1 VPAPVVPPVGPSS
14 TVAAPLTAIVPT
26 TVVLGAGAE
35 DSSSS
40 WLWLLALVAAAAA
53 IIAVVLLLRS
63 RAAAQAR
70 WIASG
75 RDLARRAEFLAD
87 GLDDAAAV
95 LAGSPDANRRVWLD
109 ASETLNALAGTSA
122 ALGPDAPKVPGDP
135 EGTNTLAAALETLR
149 TDLTVCRSATIEAE
163 RTRFELV
170 GPTPEQ
176 LDYASR
182 SVRQGCASVVAS
194 AHALTAALDRVDPL
208 AAPVASQ
215 APPQP

>member
-1 VPAPVVPPVGPSS
+1 VVPVVPKPVPTT
-14 TVAAPLTAIVPT
+14 TVAPLTAIVPT
-26 TVVLGAGAE
+26 TVVLAAGAQ

-53 IIAVVLLLRS
+53 IVAVVLFLRS
-63 RAAAQAR
+63 RAAARTQ

-87 GLDDAAAV
+87 GLDDAAA
-95 LAGSPDANRRVWLD
+95 LLTGSPDANRRVWLD
-109 ASETLNALAGTSA
+109 ATETLNALAVSVT
-122 ALGPDAPKVPGDP
+122 ALTPDAPEVPGDP
-135 EGTNTLAAALETLR
+135 EGTNSLVTALENLR
-149 TDLTVCRSATIEAE
+149 TDLTVCRSATVDAE

-176 LDYASR
+176 LDHASR
-182 SVRQGCASVVAS
+182 SVRQGCASVIAG

-208 AAPVASQ
+208 AAPAASY